1 MTLRKGAY
9 MKKINRVYWKIKK
22 DRKRFKKDML
32 TANVEGV
39 YASAYEICTVEEIYN
54 ILMNTYEYSE
64 NEIRNILRYKGNV
77 LKAVYQKWLD
87 SDYNYHDML
96 EYVIDDAMLDIEA
109 GNKLRRLRR
118 TAYAKAA

>member
-1 MTLRKGAY
+1 
-9 MKKINRVYWKIKK
+9 MKKINRVYLKIRK

-39 YASAYEICTVEEIYN
+39 YASAYEICTVAEIYN

>member
-1 MTLRKGAY
+1 MLRKGAD
-9 MKKINRVYWKIKK
+9 MKKLNRVYMKIKR
-22 DRKRFKKDML
+22 DRKAFKKDML
-32 TANVEGV
+32 TASAEGV

-54 ILMNTYEYSE
+54 LLMNAYEYSE
-64 NEIRNILRYKGNV
+64 DDVKNILRYKGNV
-77 LKAVYQKWLD
+77 LKTVYQKWLE